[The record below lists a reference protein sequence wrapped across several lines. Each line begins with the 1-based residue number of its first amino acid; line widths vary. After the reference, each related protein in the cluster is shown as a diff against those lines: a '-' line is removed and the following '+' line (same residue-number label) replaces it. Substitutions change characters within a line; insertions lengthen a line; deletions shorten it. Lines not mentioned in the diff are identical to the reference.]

1 MKKAVV
7 AVFVLGLTTIGTD
20 TLLLAQRRVNVK
32 QAQQKRQPQRPAVA
46 GRGGMLGLIQGMY
59 INQLQRQTEITDDQF
74 VKIVPF
80 LRQYIAER
88 SEIEGPRRIAARRQL
103 NQAVLRGASDEEL
116 TALIEQFDRVDA
128 DLQESQLKFLRNVD
142 PLLNIRQ
149 RARLRVHLIQ
159 TEERIRRL
167 IEESQNP
174 TPAGQ
179 TPQRPNRPSDEKP

>member
-1 MKKAVV
+1 MKKVV
-7 AVFVLGLTTIGTD
+7 IAVFVLGLTAIGTD

-32 QAQQKRQPQRPAVA
+32 QAQQKLQPQRPAAA

-88 SEIEGPRRIAARRQL
+88 SEIEGPRRITARRQL
-103 NQAVLRGASDEEL
+103 NQAVMRGASDEEL
-116 TALIEQFDRVDA
+116 TPLIEQFDRVDA

-174 TPAGQ
+174 TPSGQ

>member
-32 QAQQKRQPQRPAVA
+32 QVQQKLQPQRPAAA
-46 GRGGMLGLIQGMY
+46 GRGMLGLIQGMY

-116 TALIEQFDRVDA
+116 TPLIEQFDRVDA

-179 TPQRPNRPSDEKP
+179 TPQRPNRPSDAKP

>member
-1 MKKAVV
+1 MKKAFV

-20 TLLLAQRRVNVK
+20 ASVLSQRRVNVA
-32 QAQQKRQPQRPAVA
+32 QARVQQQRPAA
-46 GRGGMLGLIQGMY
+46 AARGGMLPLIQGMY

-80 LRQYIAER
+80 LRQYVAER
-88 SEIEGPRRIAARRQL
+88 SEIDGPRRIAARRQL
-103 NQAVLRGASDEEL
+103 NQAVMRGASDEEL
-116 TALIEQFDRVDA
+116 TPLIEQFDRVDA
-128 DLQESQLKFLRNVD
+128 ELQESQIKFLRSVD

-149 RARLRVHLIQ
+149 RARLRVHLMQ

-167 IEESQNP
+167 IQESQNP

-179 TPQRPNRPSDEKP
+179 TPQRPNRPSQQ

>member
-7 AVFVLGLTTIGTD
+7 AMFVLGTIIGTD
-20 TLLLAQRRVNVK
+20 SLLLAQRRVNVK
-32 QAQQKRQPQRPAVA
+32 QAQQKLQPQRPAVA

-74 VKIVPF
+74 VKVVPF

-116 TALIEQFDRVDA
+116 TPLIEQFDRVDA

-179 TPQRPNRPSDEKP
+179 TPQRPNRPSDR

>member
-1 MKKAVV
+1 MKKAFV

-20 TLLLAQRRVNVK
+20 ASVLAQRRVIANPAQVK
-32 QAQQKRQPQRPAVA
+32 IQQQRPAA
-46 GRGGMLGLIQGMY
+46 GARGGMLPLIQGMY

-74 VKIVPF
+74 GKIVPF

-88 SEIEGPRRIAARRQL
+88 SEIDGPRRIAARRQL
-103 NQAVLRGASDEEL
+103 NQAVMRGASDEEL
-116 TALIEQFDRVDA
+116 TQLIEQFDRVDA
-128 DLQESQLKFLRNVD
+128 DLQESQIKFLRNVD

-149 RARLRVHLIQ
+149 RARLRVHLMQ

-167 IEESQNP
+167 IQESQNP

-179 TPQRPNRPSDEKP
+179 TPQRPKRPSEP